1 MREIVRLGLRADRER
16 GDPSLGMGLTL
27 EDAKA
32 LRKAAGR
39 RVSLASSAGEGAEE
53 REGEGGGRRFS
64 PEEALY
70 VRIQAEVVK
79 EEKVGLVMP
88 GVGGKMRRTGVGGGS
103 TLRDLYRRGGLSF
116 FVTFQNCGILRIKF
130 GRRTIM
136 RGAEPNFIHAHAS
149 RCGKKG
155 MISYRDK
162 KAKHG
167 GNLTHL
173 DRESAGGDF
182 LQLFTWRSRKQL

>member
-39 RVSLASSAGEGAEE
+39 RVSLSSSAEEEGG
-53 REGEGGGRRFS
+53 EGEGGGRRFS

-79 EEKVGLVMP
+79 EEKVGLVML
-88 GVGGKMRRTGVGGGS
+88 GVWWGEEAYVGRGGGV
-103 TLRDLYRRGGLSF
+103 R
-116 FVTFQNCGILRIKF
+116 
-130 GRRTIM
+130 
-136 RGAEPNFIHAHAS
+136 
-149 RCGKKG
+149 
-155 MISYRDK
+155 
-162 KAKHG
+162 
-167 GNLTHL
+167 
-173 DRESAGGDF
+173 
-182 LQLFTWRSRKQL
+182 